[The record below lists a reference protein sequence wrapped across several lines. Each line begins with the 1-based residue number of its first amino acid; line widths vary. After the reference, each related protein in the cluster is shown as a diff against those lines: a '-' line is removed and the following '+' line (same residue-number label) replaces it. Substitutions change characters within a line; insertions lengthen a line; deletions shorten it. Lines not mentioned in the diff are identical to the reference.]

1 MLPTKGQS
9 VRKAMC
15 MAEKASRACITYGVV
30 APIRRRLEAVLA
42 FKFTQM
48 KSSFDV
54 RRNVTSPESEV
65 VRIDGSQLV
74 VQSRNVVDQTKILDR
89 VQMRHGRRVYSK
101 AGEREDACS
110 LPFSNSSFDLR
121 CPHQVGL
128 VGSGGAFRIGNLHI
142 IIGASN
148 LVLSTVAAACMLAL
162 EKNDYCEVGSPLRE
176 VFVTTNVSAL
186 AVEQSQYSDRRAS

>member
-1 MLPTKGQS
+1 
-9 VRKAMC
+9 

-148 LVLSTVAAACMLAL
+148 LVLSTVAA
-162 EKNDYCEVGSPLRE
+162 LRE

-186 AVEQSQYSDRRAS
+186 AGITALARLGVAAARRTTTGTGHFAVLKVKVW